1 MTEPITEANGQ
12 STQVSDQEHAVNMFI
27 WTSITCMM
35 GGIRAA
41 LPHVPLSILVVK
53 ICSAFGAYIG
63 QSVCIGM
70 IGEVLKVRT
79 ACTEAFREGVKGT
92 PIQPP
97 PMQTGQK
104 LNG

>member
-1 MTEPITEANGQ
+1 MTDQPEEPKISME
-12 STQVSDQEHAVNMFI
+12 EHAANMFI

-41 LPHVPLSILVVK
+41 LPHVPFPILVVK

-63 QSVCIGM
+63 QAVCVGM

-79 ACTEAFREGVKGT
+79 ACNDAFREGVKGT
-92 PIQPP
+92 PIQTPQMANAERP
-97 PMQTGQK
+97 SK
-104 LNG
+104 LS